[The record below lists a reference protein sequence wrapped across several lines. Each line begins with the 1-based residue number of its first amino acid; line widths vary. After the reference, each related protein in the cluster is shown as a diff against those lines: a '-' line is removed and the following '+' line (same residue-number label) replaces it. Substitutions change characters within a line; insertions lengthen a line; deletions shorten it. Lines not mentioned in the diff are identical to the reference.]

1 MAIKHTPSQE
11 AFNGANKLG
20 DESAENRAALVI
32 RTIGH
37 STRLLDE
44 FLRLLSIHGISRV
57 VDVRKM
63 PRSRANPQFNIDT
76 LGAGLNAAGI
86 NYTHLP
92 SLGGLRQRQA
102 GSPNTG
108 WRHPSFQGFADYMQT
123 PAFEAGLQEL
133 IDLASHE
140 SVAILCAEAVP
151 WRCHRSLIADALTA
165 RGIRVEHILSAAR
178 SSAHELRPWACVR
191 DGKVTYPAPS

>member
-1 MAIKHTPSQE
+1 MLAPASAATWALSRPDKPPRNTSVPSSFSSMAIKHTPSQE

-76 LGAGLNAAGI
+76 LGAGL
-86 NYTHLP
+86 
-92 SLGGLRQRQA
+92 
-102 GSPNTG
+102 
-108 WRHPSFQGFADYMQT
+108 
-123 PAFEAGLQEL
+123 
-133 IDLASHE
+133 
-140 SVAILCAEAVP
+140 
-151 WRCHRSLIADALTA
+151 
-165 RGIRVEHILSAAR
+165 
-178 SSAHELRPWACVR
+178 
-191 DGKVTYPAPS
+191 